1 MRAARLLYPL
11 ANPGV
16 YLGLLLAAILVAL
29 AYQTRPSYDIQLG
42 TGVDSPLLQGFN
54 GPEQPPKGSG
64 LPYQTFRWSTGAA
77 QITLQDVGRQSFDV
91 ALSVNG
97 SRPQGQPAPI
107 LRVSS
112 HGKVLLNAQPTP
124 GLADYRFTVPGEAS
138 ADGTLLLELSTNAFK
153 QPGDKRELGLIVTRL
168 RVSTSPAPARFVEP
182 PVAPLFGVMSAVAI
196 LAVTLASIGWGTG
209 GVVLGSFLLA
219 FLAASLLVFDRLW
232 LTSKG
237 WYLVWPQVLML
248 GVAFELLSWL
258 VGGWLLRRGGV
269 SWTSLQRRFLL
280 TLLLVV
286 FCLRLAGELHPQIF
300 VYDLGY
306 HANLLHL
313 VEQGQL
319 LFTTQP
325 AEFGGFGHSTFYLPT
340 PYLFILPLKWLF
352 GDELLAIR
360 VLTVTLGTWGALAIF
375 YIASKALRDARA
387 GLLGAL
393 LYLTFP
399 MSVLPYSWGITPNVF
414 GEFFALCSLAIAV
427 GAYPGLR
434 PNRPAFY
441 ALIGALC
448 IALLSHSGV
457 LALIFTAFVIISA
470 LWLAL
475 ALRSRSPAIRRS
487 GAWTLAALAAA
498 MLIAFVL
505 YYRNFVGS
513 MLNSIAQ
520 IRAERATQEASGT
533 LRLSVGGS
541 VEDNSLGLTVHEV
554 TGLRDWFFGGLRG
567 FWNEANA
574 YYRVWP
580 VAAAFFSYRLAWR
593 SGRSAADDTRRGLAL
608 AAIGWAMAV
617 ALFALVGWATNLYVR
632 YALFALP
639 LLALGAGA
647 LLARIWGKG
656 RAGGWLSLLVVT
668 FFVVEALSLWQY
680 RITYAF
686 KLLPQP

>member
-1 MRAARLLYPL
+1 MRSARLLYPF
-11 ANPGV
+11 ANPGI
-16 YLGLLLAAILVAL
+16 YLGLLLAATLITL
-29 AYQTRPSYDIQLG
+29 AYQARPSYDIQMG
-42 TGVDSPLLQGFN
+42 TGVDTPLLQGFN

-77 QITLQDVGRQSFDV
+77 RIILQDVGRQSFDV
-91 ALSVNG
+91 WLTVNG
-97 SRPQGQPAPI
+97 SRPQGQPPPT

-112 HGKVLLNAQPTP
+112 QGKVLLNVQPTP
-124 GLADYRFTVPGEAS
+124 GLADYRFTVPREAVAS
-138 ADGTLLLELSTNAFK
+138 GTLALDLSINALK
-153 QPGDKRELGLIVTRL
+153 VPGDKRELGLIVTRL
-168 RVSTSPAPARFVEP
+168 RVSTSSAPDRFVEP
-182 PVAPLFGVMSAVAI
+182 PVGPLFGVVSAVAI
-196 LAVTLASIGWGTG
+196 LAVALAALGWGTG
-209 GVVLGSFLLA
+209 GVALGSSLLA
-219 FLAASLLVFDRLW
+219 LLAAWLLVFDRLW
-232 LTSKG
+232 LTSKE

-248 GVAFELLSWL
+248 GVVFLFLSWL
-258 VGGWLLRRGGV
+258 VGGWLLRLGRV
-269 SWTSLQRRFLL
+269 SWTYWQRRFLL

-286 FCLRLAGELHPQIF
+286 FCLRLAGELHPEMF

-306 HANLLHL
+306 HANLLHI
-313 VEQGQL
+313 VERGQL

-360 VLTVTLGTWGALAIF
+360 VLTVTLGTWGALAIY
-375 YIASKALRDARA
+375 YISSKALGNARA

-399 MSVLPYSWGITPNVF
+399 MAVLPYSWGITPNVF

-441 ALIGALC
+441 MLIGVLC

-457 LALIFTAFVIISA
+457 LALIFTAFVIMSL
-470 LWLAL
+470 LWFAWR
-475 ALRSRSPAIRRS
+475 APTTRKS
-487 GAWTLAALAAA
+487 GAWTFVALAAA
-498 MLIAFVL
+498 VAIAFVL
-505 YYRNFVGS
+505 YYRNFVGA

-520 IRAERATQEASGT
+520 IQSERTTQATSGGLA
-533 LRLSVGGS
+533 LRVGGS
-541 VEDNSLGLTVHEV
+541 VEDKSLGLTVHEV
-554 TGLRDWFFGGLRG
+554 TGLRNWFFGGLRG

-580 VAAAFFSYRLAWR
+580 LAAAFFGYRLAWW
-593 SGRSAADDTRRGLAL
+593 SGQSTARDRHRRLVLGV
-608 AAIGWAMAV
+608 IGWSVAV
-617 ALFALVGWATNLYVR
+617 VIFAFVGWATNLYVR

-639 LLALGAGA
+639 VLALGTGV
-647 LLARIWGKG
+647 LLSRIWGKG
-656 RAGGWLSLLVVT
+656 RYGGWLSLLVVA
-668 FFVVEALSLWQY
+668 FFVVETFSLWQY